1 MTWITAALG
10 LFNAGIAARRIEAG
24 PLGLGSLSH
33 PDLVDNLHLVLERRV
48 VDHLGQWA
56 TLLAELVD
64 DLERV
69 GRQLLGLPWVSEIL
83 RLCTRI
89 CRGLAS
95 SWSESSCCFLSHL
108 LADERVHSVLEG
120 RIVDHL
126 RHWRAR
132 FTEVFD
138 NLLRLS
144 IQDFGLPRI
153 GELRLRDS
161 ISRYTAIIHLDP
173 VVDLHFVCKR
183 RIADVL
189 GERPALGSQVLDDS
203 DGLDVQD
210 FLARNRELLLD

>member
-83 RLCTRI
+83 RLCTCI

-95 SWSESSCCFLSHL
+95 GWSESSCCFFSHL
-108 LADERVHSVLEG
+108 LADECVHSVLEG

-132 FTEVFD
+132 LTEVFN
-138 NLLRLS
+138 NLLRFS
-144 IQDFGLPRI
+144 IQDFGLPWI
-153 GELRLRDS
+153 GELLLRGN
-161 ISRYTAIIHLDP
+161 IS
-173 VVDLHFVCKR
+173 
-183 RIADVL
+183 
-189 GERPALGSQVLDDS
+189 
-203 DGLDVQD
+203 
-210 FLARNRELLLD
+210 